1 MRGALQGSASSER
14 DSLVVARSPAPEGPN
29 WQDGLDGRLLQRL
42 FGRLLRPG
50 LADPWQAER
59 VIGRHARMSGG
70 LPVAQRLERLWFA
83 IKEDDTGWSPIVYPA
98 PRPFVVDIGDQPTA
112 SKPHGSGSRARSDRS
127 RAKPKEK
134 QPRPLGSTPAWPGS
148 PGSSDQGTMIVQRK
162 PVTGGSASTL
172 PRVRP
177 IEVRLSAAVPNRTPG
192 PAMPIAG
199 TIGGE
204 ATAPLGGT
212 GGSASTLPRVRPIE
226 VRPSAAVPNRTP
238 GPAMP
243 IAGTIGGEATAP
255 LGGTGGESRHDVVDM
270 PSRLGGHPLSAS
282 TTANVHSSITDGR
295 RALDSVAPLVSALE
309 RGAVLPVVAPKVAR
323 GYRLDDALALAD
335 GLASAQAE
343 RSVASKP
350 ASPSRGT
357 DKARKAPRRRGADPS
372 PGPDAIAAA
381 GVPLPRFQP
390 ASDKPLPLVREQLV
404 VQPARAIV
412 HRHWPLPLAR
422 EAPVVLQPAHERPAT
437 LRPRH
442 TGPAEHHTRRPG
454 MMRARGDSDGP
465 VVPADAVL
473 PAPPDIDIAGIVDK
487 VERRF
492 ARRLAIEA
500 ERRGKTRW
508 R

>member
-59 VIGRHARMSGG
+59 VIGRHTRMSGG
-70 LPVAQRLERLWFA
+70 LPLAQRLEQLWFA
-83 IKEDDTGWSPIVYPA
+83 IKEDDTGWSPIVYAA

-192 PAMPIAG
+192 PAMPI
-199 TIGGE
+199 T
-204 ATAPLGGT
+204 
-212 GGSASTLPRVRPIE
+212 
-226 VRPSAAVPNRTP
+226 
-238 GPAMP
+238 
-243 IAGTIGGEATAP
+243 GTIGGEATAP

-270 PSRLGGHPLSAS
+270 PSRLGSHPLSAS
-282 TTANVHSSITDGR
+282 TTANVHGSITDGR
-295 RALDSVAPLVSALE
+295 RALDSVAPVVSALE
-309 RGAVLPVVAPKVAR
+309 RGAVLPAVAPKVAR

-335 GLASAQAE
+335 GLPSAQAE

-357 DKARKAPRRRGADPS
+357 DKARKAPRRRGADPI

-381 GVPLPRFQP
+381 GVPLPWFQP
-390 ASDKPLPLVREQLV
+390 ASGKPLPLVREQLV

-454 MMRARGDSDGP
+454 MMRARGDSNRP
-465 VVPADAVL
+465 VAPADAEL
-473 PAPPDIDIAGIVDK
+473 RAPPDIDIAGIVDK